1 MDIGNRALKRLGKRI
16 QKIRRDKGWS
26 QETFA
31 LEVELARS
39 YISGVERGQRN
50 LSFKAVAR
58 IAHALGVSISE
69 MCEDV

>member
-1 MDIGNRALKRLGKRI
+1 MDVGKRALKRLGKRI

-58 IAHALGVSISE
+58 IAHSLDVSIADLCSG
-69 MCEDV
+69 V